1 MYDLILYDTS
11 NYTDFPIGG
20 QLTSIRNFLK
30 YIANCQ
36 PDFADRIL
44 LVGITTSKKEVG
56 VSQSLEIDGVTFDF
70 LPVLYRDSDLSAV
83 QKSLRLEFV
92 KALFRSRKLIQAHR
106 KTVHYIHTPEAY
118 IAVKGLH
125 PFAKTAVFSH
135 GSFFNMVKGFR
146 FFQKN
151 KLVHALF
158 NQFLILLIKSADL
171 LFVLDEDSEKQYLK
185 YTQKVYRAENSIVLP
200 ENVPQRDS
208 CHTPVRLLFVGRLSK
223 VKRIPEIIQA
233 VKQLDGAAH
242 LTIIGDGEER
252 QTLEAQVIEGNL
264 ENTVTFLGA
273 LQPREVGKHM
283 ASSDILVMNSS
294 VEGKPMTILEAMS
307 YGLPVVTTPVGGIP
321 ELVIE
326 NISAEFTDGTPNTI
340 VSKTKKICMH
350 YREYALESY
359 KLSTRYSY
367 RIVNSDIYSSLQE
380 LSNKTLE
387 K

>member
-11 NYTDFPIGG
+11 NYQDFPIGG

-36 PDFADRIL
+36 PDFAGRIL
-44 LVGITTSKKEVG
+44 LVGITTSVETVG
-56 VSQSLEIDGVTFDF
+56 VHQTLEIDGVRFAF

-83 QKSLRLEFV
+83 QKSLRVEFV
-92 KALFRSRKLIQAHR
+92 KALFRNMKRIRAHR
-106 KTVHYIHTPEAY
+106 KTIHYIHTPEAY
-118 IAVKGLH
+118 IAVKGMH

-151 KLVHALF
+151 KLVYALF
-158 NQFLILLIKSADL
+158 NQFLVILIKSADL

-185 YTQKVYRAENSIVLP
+185 YTSKVCRAENSIILP
-200 ENVPQRDS
+200 ETVPLRDS
-208 CHTPVRLLFVGRLSK
+208 CHTPVELLFVGRLSK

-233 VKQLDGAAH
+233 VEQLDGNAH

-252 QTLEAQVIEGNL
+252 HTLEAQVRERKL
-264 ENTVTFLGA
+264 DSVVTFLGA
-273 LQPREVGKHM
+273 LPPKEVGVHM

-321 ELVIE
+321 ELVAE
-326 NISAEFTDGTPNTI
+326 GVTGEFTDGTPETI
-340 VSKTKKICMH
+340 VSKLQKICSDYIH
-350 YREYALESY
+350 YAECSLEQS
-359 KLSTRYSY
+359 KKFDY
-367 RIVNSDIYSSLQE
+367 RIVNDGILSKLKE
-380 LSNKTLE
+380 LV
-387 K
+387 